1 MTCLSYAAWTLWRL
15 GYPEQARQKV
25 AEALAWAQ
33 ELSHPFSLAFALD
46 FAGAGV
52 NMFLREVPVVH
63 TYTEM
68 LMRLSQEQGFPYWL
82 AWGTVR
88 QGWVLAE
95 QGQCE
100 AGIAK
105 MRQGMDAAQLTG
117 AALSM
122 SYILAQLADA
132 YGKVGQGEEGLPL
145 LAEALAQVTQTGER
159 WYEAELHRLKGQ
171 LALQSQVQSL
181 KSKVPSPQHPIP
193 NTQAEAEACFHKALE
208 VAQQQS
214 ARSLELRAAMSLARL
229 WQQQGKKREAHQLL
243 SGIYGWFTEG
253 FDTVDLK
260 EAKALLKALS

>member
-1 MTCLSYAAWTLWRL
+1 
-15 GYPEQARQKV
+15 
-25 AEALAWAQ
+25 
-33 ELSHPFSLAFALD
+33 
-46 FAGAGV
+46 
-52 NMFLREVPVVH
+52 
-63 TYTEM
+63 
-68 LMRLSQEQGFPYWL
+68 MRLSQEQGFPYWL

-105 MRQGMDAAQLTG
+105 MRQGMDAVQLTG

-132 YGKVGQGEEGLPL
+132 YGKVGQGKEGLPL

-181 KSKVPSPQHPIP
+181 KSKVSSPQHPIP